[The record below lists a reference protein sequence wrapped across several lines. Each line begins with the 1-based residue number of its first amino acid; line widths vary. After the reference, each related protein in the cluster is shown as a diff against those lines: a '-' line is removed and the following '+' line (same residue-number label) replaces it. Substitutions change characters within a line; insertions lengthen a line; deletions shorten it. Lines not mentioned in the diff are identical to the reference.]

1 MRRACPKTLGD
12 AWDVAEK
19 AFADRGQPWEI
30 NRRGDKFWIESDD
43 IKVTISD
50 RGDRPE
56 FVVNLYLK
64 SQMLSR
70 TCTYPDALEELLAMI
85 DRGADEVR
93 VIDGSDG

>member
-1 MRRACPKTLGD
+1 MRRACPKTPGD

-19 AFADRGQPWEI
+19 AFADRGRPWSV

-43 IKVTISD
+43 IKVTIND
-50 RGDRPE
+50 RDERPH

-64 SQMLSR
+64 SQMLSW

-85 DRGADEVR
+85 DASDHAEHGDEGDR
-93 VIDGSDG
+93 